1 MKVSSHRMRELE
13 DQLSR
18 AQMGAVRALLQLL
31 DLRDSVTGLHAR
43 RLVDWS
49 LELATLCGVPDEQ
62 LRDIEIAALLHDI
75 GKIGVPDAILMK
87 PGILSDSERR
97 VMQLH
102 PTYGSTILKSIPGL
116 EQVSRF
122 VLHHHERWDGQ
133 GYPEGLAGEDIP
145 VGSRIIATSDMF
157 DAMISSRSY
166 RSALDL
172 DEALGRLTAAKG
184 NQLDPTITDNF
195 LSLADPKSSRLVA
208 LDPTQLSL
216 RQISI
221 LDYR

>member
-145 VGSRIIATSDMF
+145 VGSRIIAISDMF
-157 DAMISSRSY
+157 DAMMNARSY
-166 RSALDL
+166 RPALDL
-172 DEALGRLTAAKG
+172 DEALGRLTAARG
-184 NQLDPTITDNF
+184 NQLRPLRIM
-195 LSLADPKSSRLVA
+195 SR
-208 LDPTQLSL
+208 
-216 RQISI
+216 
-221 LDYR
+221 